1 MKLRM
6 ILHWLSRH
14 WKNIRMALLR
24 KDWQIYQIIA
34 TKKTLDRMY
43 DNGLV
48 DEWQDINNFKGE

>member
-1 MKLRM
+1 M

-24 KDWQIYQIIA
+24 KDGQIYQIIA